1 MLHRV
6 RWICAP
12 RDNNTDTYWQS
23 DGPQPHLVNI
33 QFHKKVSIK
42 EIGIFCDFKQDESYT
57 PSKISIR
64 AGTHFHDLQVRA
76 PTRALPREH
85 SSACPYP
92 ITTAALCAEVLDF
105 VAPQEVQEVSLEEPS
120 GWLTVCLTRKDL
132 APLEDECETGSG
144 SESLRAFMLQIAV
157 LANHE
162 NGRDSHIRQIKVFGP
177 RPDPAGLL
185 IDAGSGFST
194 EEFSMYSSVR

>member
-42 EIGIFCDFKQDESYT
+42 EIGIYCDFKQDESYT

-76 PTRALPREH
+76 PTRAL
-85 SSACPYP
+85 
-92 ITTAALCAEVLDF
+92 
-105 VAPQEVQEVSLEEPS
+105 
-120 GWLTVCLTRKDL
+120 L
-132 APLEDECETGSG
+132 AS
-144 SESLRAFMLQIAV
+144 IAV
-157 LANHE
+157 HARTQSQRL
-162 NGRDSHIRQIKVFGP
+162 RSVLRCWILWP
-177 RPDPAGLL
+177 RRRCKRCPWKNRLDG
-185 IDAGSGFST
+185 
-194 EEFSMYSSVR
+194 